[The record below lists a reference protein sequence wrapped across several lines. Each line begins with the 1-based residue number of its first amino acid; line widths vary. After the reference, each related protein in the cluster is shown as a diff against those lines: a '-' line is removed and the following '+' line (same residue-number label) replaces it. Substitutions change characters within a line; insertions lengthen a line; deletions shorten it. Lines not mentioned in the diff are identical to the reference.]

1 LALWDYCHRS
11 ARSFFGDR
19 LSDSRAQKILD
30 ALKQK
35 PAGMTRKQILDEVF
49 GRNLSA
55 EGLASALALLL
66 KSKLAYCKAEPTE
79 GRTAER
85 WFAQT

>member
-1 LALWDYCHRS
+1 MLGAVVGRAESQVLRLSMVLALSDGSSEIRVEHLRAALALWGYCHRS

-35 PAGMTRKQILDEVF
+35 PGHDSQADSR
-49 GRNLSA
+49 
-55 EGLASALALLL
+55 
-66 KSKLAYCKAEPTE
+66 
-79 GRTAER
+79 
-85 WFAQT
+85 